1 MSYAI
6 GESGWSDEL
15 AAFHHETS
23 GDDHY
28 IERASRTH
36 TLTQLKRW
44 LNVERPVIVDIGCS
58 SGLILRSLREW
69 FPEAAIVGVDY
80 VSDFLGVLAQDLND
94 IPLVQFDLTR
104 CPLPDE
110 SVDAIVLLNVLEH
123 IEQDRAALAHVER
136 ILKPNGIAVIE
147 VPAGERL
154 YDIYDQ
160 TFLHCRRYSMVG
172 LLDKVT
178 SAGLQVLEKSHLGC
192 FLYPPFWAI
201 KRRNR
206 RYLKRSPKAQKE
218 IVSRAIVTGRS
229 NLLLHGV
236 MRLEARL
243 RKWAYYPFGIRC
255 LVTCRRTR
263 TGSL

>member
-1 MSYAI
+1 M
-6 GESGWSDEL
+6 

-218 IVSRAIVTGRS
+218 IVSRAIAAGRS